1 MKTVTDRKIGKHAGE
16 VAPHAPSSTDK
27 TKTGKHVALPQKA
40 ATASF
45 LMPSLLTGVAIAF
58 VVSHY
63 QPLAFDPNA
72 YASAEQAM
80 AAEIKPVE
88 VTAERQDAQPA
99 TGANYSAADYGID
112 ASNLKDGVY
121 TGSGQG
127 FRSVITVAVTVSG
140 GKIAAI
146 EIVSAG
152 DDEPYFSNA
161 KGLIGSVIAA
171 QSTSVD
177 TISGA
182 TYSSKGILV
191 AIKNALE
198 QSAGQAK
205 SSSAASP
212 ASAPSASDKTHA
224 TLNPTETPAN
234 GYVDGTYY
242 GEGEGYK
249 SDIRVAVSIV
259 NGKISQIDIVSQDDD
274 AAYFNRAKSLIP
286 SIVSKQTTAVDTVSG
301 ATFSSEGILAAV
313 EDALRQAT
321 PSTGGAGGDSTDKPT
336 GGSSGAGSDNSSN
349 KPGNGDDSNG
359 DGTDK
364 PSQDKPA
371 ASGYLDGDYTVYV
384 KCENSADPDAFEPYY
399 LAMTVTVKDG
409 RASAIK
415 DLHGTNKATDQDVV
429 LGSYDEEN
437 DSYIEWAASG
447 RTVRGKEYIGVVKQL
462 IDLRTDPVN
471 VDVVSRSTYSSK
483 AIVKAYEKALELA
496 KDAYEKANS
505 SDKPAS
511 GDASAGSDGSGCAE
525 GSGVDFG
532 TEGSGDSN
540 AESGSDRA

>member
-1 MKTVTDRKIGKHAGE
+1 MTVSKSGKHAGAT
-16 VAPHAPSSTDK
+16 APHAPSLVDK
-27 TKTGKHVALPQKA
+27 TKTAKHVALSQKA
-40 ATASF
+40 ATASL

-72 YASAEQAM
+72 YASAEQAI

-146 EIVSAG
+146 EIMSAG

-198 QSAGQAK
+198 KSVGGAGSNAETP
-205 SSSAASP
+205 A

-224 TLNPTETPAN
+224 TLSPTETPAN

-259 NGKISQIDIVSQDDD
+259 DGKISQIDIVSQDDD

-321 PSTGGAGGDSTDKPT
+321 PSTDGTGGASTDKPS
-336 GGSSGAGSDNSSN
+336 GGSSGAGSDVPSS
-349 KPGNGDDSNG
+349 KPGGG
-359 DGTDK
+359 DGSNENGADG

-384 KCENSADPDAFEPYY
+384 KCENSEDPDAFEPYY

-409 RASAIK
+409 KATAIK
-415 DLHGTNKATDQDVV
+415 DLYGTNKATDQETV

-447 RTVRGKEYIGVVKQL
+447 RIVRGKEYIGVVKQL

-525 GSGVDFG
+525 GSGADFG
-532 TEGSGDSN
+532 TEGSGASN

>member
-1 MKTVTDRKIGKHAGE
+1 MTVSKSGKHAGAT
-16 VAPHAPSSTDK
+16 APHAPSSTDK

-40 ATASF
+40 ATASL

-72 YASAEQAM
+72 YASAEQAI

-88 VTAERQDAQPA
+88 VTAERHDAQPA

-205 SSSAASP
+205 SGSATSP
-212 ASAPSASDKTHA
+212 ASTPATSDKGHV
-224 TLNPTETPAN
+224 TLNPIETPAS
-234 GYVDGTYY
+234 GYTDGTYY

-249 SDIRVAVSIV
+249 STIRVAVTIAD
-259 NGKISQIDIVSQDDD
+259 GRISQIDIVSQGDD
-274 AAYFNRAKSLIP
+274 AAYFNRAQSLVS

-321 PSTGGAGGDSTDKPT
+321 PSTDKPS
-336 GGSSGAGSDNSSN
+336 GGSSGEGGDDPSS
-349 KPGNGDDSNG
+349 KPGGGDGSNG
-359 DGTDK
+359 DGVDR
-364 PSQDKPA
+364 PPQDKPTA
-371 ASGYLDGDYTVYV
+371 GGYLDGDYTVYV
-384 KCENSADPDAFEPYY
+384 KCENSEDPDAFEPYY

-409 RASAIK
+409 KATAIK
-415 DLHGTNKATDQDVV
+415 DLHGTNKATDQEAV

-462 IDLRTDPVN
+462 IDLRRDPVN

-496 KDAYEKANS
+496 KDAYEKVNP

-511 GDASAGSDGSGCAE
+511 GDAIADGDRSGCAE
-525 GSGVDFG
+525 GSSADSGA
-532 TEGSGDSN
+532 EGSSASN
-540 AESGSDRA
+540 AESESDRA

>member
-40 ATASF
+40 ATASL

-205 SSSAASP
+205 SSLATSP

-249 SDIRVAVSIV
+249 SDIRVVVSIV
-259 NGKISQIDIVSQDDD
+259 NGMISQIDIVSQDDD

-359 DGTDK
+359 DDTDK

>member
-1 MKTVTDRKIGKHAGE
+1 MTDRRIGKHAGE

-40 ATASF
+40 ATASL

-63 QPLAFDPNA
+63 QPLAFDPSA
-72 YASAEQAM
+72 YASAEQAI

-177 TISGA
+177 TISGV

-212 ASAPSASDKTHA
+212 ASTPA
-224 TLNPTETPAN
+224 TSNKGHVTLSPTETPAS
-234 GYVDGTYY
+234 GYIDGTYY

-249 SDIRVAVSIV
+249 SAIRVAVTV
-259 NGKISQIDIVSQDDD
+259 ANGRISQIDIVSQGDD
-274 AAYFNRAKSLIP
+274 AAYFSRAQSLVS

-321 PSTGGAGGDSTDKPT
+321 PSTDSTGGASTDKPS
-336 GGSSGAGSDNSSN
+336 GGERSDDPSS
-349 KPGNGDDSNG
+349 KPGGGDGSNG
-359 DGTDK
+359 DGVDR

-371 ASGYLDGDYTVYV
+371 AGGYLDGDYTVYA
-384 KCENSADPDAFEPYY
+384 KCENSKDPDAFEPYY

-409 RASAIK
+409 KAIAIK
-415 DLHGTNKATDQDVV
+415 DLHGTNKATDQEAV

-462 IDLRTDPVN
+462 IDLRRDPVN

-496 KDAYEKANS
+496 KDAYEKANP

-511 GDASAGSDGSGCAE
+511 GDASADGDRSGCAE
-525 GSGVDFG
+525 GSGADSG
-532 TEGSGDSN
+532 AEGSDDSN
-540 AESGSDRA
+540 AESGSDRV

>member
-1 MKTVTDRKIGKHAGE
+1 MTDRKIGKHAGE

-40 ATASF
+40 ATASL

-63 QPLAFDPNA
+63 QPLAFDSNA
-72 YASAEQAM
+72 YASAEQAI

-205 SSSAASP
+205 SSSATSP
-212 ASAPSASDKTHA
+212 ASSPSASDKTHA
-224 TLNPTETPAN
+224 TLNPTETPVN

-371 ASGYLDGDYTVYV
+371 VSGYLDGDYTVYV

-415 DLHGTNKATDQDVV
+415 DLHGTNKATDRDVV

-525 GSGVDFG
+525 GSGADFG

>member
-1 MKTVTDRKIGKHAGE
+1 MTDRKIGKHAGE

-40 ATASF
+40 ATASL

-72 YASAEQAM
+72 YASAEQAI
-80 AAEIKPVE
+80 AAEIKSVE

-212 ASAPSASDKTHA
+212 ASTPATSDKGHV
-224 TLNPTETPAN
+224 TLSPTETPAS
-234 GYVDGTYY
+234 GYIDGTYY

-249 SDIRVAVSIV
+249 SAIRVAVTIA
-259 NGKISQIDIVSQDDD
+259 NGRISQIDIVSQGDD
-274 AAYFNRAKSLIP
+274 AAYFSRAQSLVS

-321 PSTGGAGGDSTDKPT
+321 PSTDSTGGASTDKPS
-336 GGSSGAGSDNSSN
+336 GGSSGEGSDDPSS
-349 KPGNGDDSNG
+349 KPGGGDGSNG
-359 DGTDK
+359 DGVDR
-364 PSQDKPA
+364 PSQDKPTA
-371 ASGYLDGDYTVYV
+371 GGYLDGDYTVYV
-384 KCENSADPDAFEPYY
+384 KCENSEDPDAFEPYY

-409 RASAIK
+409 KAIAIK
-415 DLHGTNKATDQDVV
+415 DLHGTNKATDQEAV

-447 RTVRGKEYIGVVKQL
+447 RTVRGKEYVGVVKQL
-462 IDLRTDPVN
+462 IDLRRDPVN

-496 KDAYEKANS
+496 KDAYEKANP

-511 GDASAGSDGSGCAE
+511 GDASTDGDRSGCAE
-525 GSGVDFG
+525 GPGAWK
-532 TEGSGDSN
+532 
-540 AESGSDRA
+540 AESESDRA

>member
-1 MKTVTDRKIGKHAGE
+1 MAVSKSGKHAGAT
-16 VAPHAPSSTDK
+16 APHAPSLVDK
-27 TKTGKHVALPQKA
+27 TKTAKHVALSQKA
-40 ATASF
+40 ATASL

-72 YASAEQAM
+72 YASAEQAI

-127 FRSVITVAVTVSG
+127 FKSVITVVVTVSG

-198 QSAGQAK
+198 KSVGGAGSNAETP
-205 SSSAASP
+205 A
-212 ASAPSASDKTHA
+212 ASAPSASDKTQA
-224 TLNPTETPAN
+224 TLSPTETPAN

-259 NGKISQIDIVSQDDD
+259 DGKISQIDIVSQDDD

-286 SIVSKQTTAVDTVSG
+286 SIVLKQTTAVDTVSG

-321 PSTGGAGGDSTDKPT
+321 PSTDKPS
-336 GGSSGAGSDNSSN
+336 GGSSGEGGDDLSS

-359 DGTDK
+359 DGADG

-384 KCENSADPDAFEPYY
+384 KCENSEDPDAFEPYY

-409 RASAIK
+409 KATAIK
-415 DLHGTNKATDQDVV
+415 DLHGTNKATDQEAV

-496 KDAYEKANS
+496 KDAYEKANP

-525 GSGVDFG
+525 GSGADFG

>member
-1 MKTVTDRKIGKHAGE
+1 
-16 VAPHAPSSTDK
+16 
-27 TKTGKHVALPQKA
+27 
-40 ATASF
+40 
-45 LMPSLLTGVAIAF
+45 MPSLLTGVAIAF

-72 YASAEQAM
+72 YASAEQAI

-88 VTAERQDAQPA
+88 VTAERHDAQPA

-205 SSSAASP
+205 SGSATSP
-212 ASAPSASDKTHA
+212 ASTPATSDKGHV
-224 TLNPTETPAN
+224 TLNPIETPAS
-234 GYVDGTYY
+234 GYTDGTYY

-249 SDIRVAVSIV
+249 STIRVAVTIA
-259 NGKISQIDIVSQDDD
+259 NGRISQIDIVSQGDD
-274 AAYFNRAKSLIP
+274 AAYFNRAQSLVS
-286 SIVSKQTTAVDTVSG
+286 SIVSNQTTAVDTVSG

-321 PSTGGAGGDSTDKPT
+321 PSTDGTGGASTDKPS
-336 GGSSGAGSDNSSN
+336 GGSSSEGGDVPSS
-349 KPGNGDDSNG
+349 KPGGSNE
-359 DGTDK
+359 DGADG
-364 PSQDKPA
+364 PSQGKPA
-371 ASGYLDGDYTVYV
+371 TSGYLDGDYTVYV
-384 KCENSADPDAFEPYY
+384 KCENSEDPDAFEPYY

-409 RASAIK
+409 KAIAIK
-415 DLHGTNKATDQDVV
+415 DLHGTNKATDQEAV

-511 GDASAGSDGSGCAE
+511 GDASAGSDGSGFAE
-525 GSGVDFG
+525 GSDA
-532 TEGSGDSN
+532 SN

>member
-1 MKTVTDRKIGKHAGE
+1 MTDRKIGKHAGE

-40 ATASF
+40 ATASL

-72 YASAEQAM
+72 YASAEQAI
-80 AAEIKPVE
+80 AAETKPVE
-88 VTAERQDAQPA
+88 VAAERQDAQPA

-212 ASAPSASDKTHA
+212 ASTPATSDKGHV
-224 TLNPTETPAN
+224 TLNPTETPAS
-234 GYVDGTYY
+234 GYTDGTYY

-249 SDIRVAVSIV
+249 SAIRVAVTIA
-259 NGKISQIDIVSQDDD
+259 NGRISQIDIVSQGDD
-274 AAYFNRAKSLIP
+274 AAYFSRAQSLVS

-313 EDALRQAT
+313 EDALRQAM
-321 PSTGGAGGDSTDKPT
+321 PSTDSTCGASTGKPS
-336 GGSSGAGSDNSSN
+336 GGSSGEGNDDPSS
-349 KPGNGDDSNG
+349 KPGGGDGSNG
-359 DGTDK
+359 DGVDR
-364 PSQDKPA
+364 PPQDKPTA
-371 ASGYLDGDYTVYV
+371 GGYLDGDYTVYV
-384 KCENSADPDAFEPYY
+384 KCENSEDPDAFEPYY

-409 RASAIK
+409 KATAIK
-415 DLHGTNKATDQDVV
+415 DLHGTNKATDQEAV
-429 LGSYDEEN
+429 LERYDEEN

-462 IDLRTDPVN
+462 IDLRTNPVN

-496 KDAYEKANS
+496 KDAYEKANP

-525 GSGVDFG
+525 GSGADFG
-532 TEGSGDSN
+532 AEGSGASN
-540 AESGSDRA
+540 AESGFDRA

>member
-1 MKTVTDRKIGKHAGE
+1 MTDRRIGKHAGE

-40 ATASF
+40 ATASL

-63 QPLAFDPNA
+63 QPLAFDPSA
-72 YASAEQAM
+72 YASAEQAI

-212 ASAPSASDKTHA
+212 ASTPA
-224 TLNPTETPAN
+224 TSNKGHVTLSPTETPAS
-234 GYVDGTYY
+234 GYIDGTYY

-249 SDIRVAVSIV
+249 SAIRVAVTV
-259 NGKISQIDIVSQDDD
+259 ANGRISQIDIVSQGDD
-274 AAYFNRAKSLIP
+274 AAYFSRAQSLVS

-321 PSTGGAGGDSTDKPT
+321 PSTDSTGGASTDKPS
-336 GGSSGAGSDNSSN
+336 GGERSDDPSS
-349 KPGNGDDSNG
+349 KPGGGDGSNG
-359 DGTDK
+359 DGVDR

-371 ASGYLDGDYTVYV
+371 AGGYLDGDYTVYA
-384 KCENSADPDAFEPYY
+384 KCENSKDPDAFEPYY

-409 RASAIK
+409 KAIAIK
-415 DLHGTNKATDQDVV
+415 DLHGTNKATDQEAV

-462 IDLRTDPVN
+462 IDLRRDPVN

-496 KDAYEKANS
+496 KDAYEKANP

-511 GDASAGSDGSGCAE
+511 GDASADGDRSGCAE
-525 GSGVDFG
+525 GSGADSG
-532 TEGSGDSN
+532 AEGSDDSN
-540 AESGSDRA
+540 AESGSDRV

>member
-1 MKTVTDRKIGKHAGE
+1 
-16 VAPHAPSSTDK
+16 
-27 TKTGKHVALPQKA
+27 
-40 ATASF
+40 
-45 LMPSLLTGVAIAF
+45 MPSLLTGVAIAF

-63 QPLAFDPNA
+63 QPLAFDPNV
-72 YASAEQAM
+72 YASAEQAI

-205 SSSAASP
+205 SSSATSP

-259 NGKISQIDIVSQDDD
+259 NGKIFKIDIVSQDDD

-286 SIVSKQTTAVDTVSG
+286 SIVLKQTTAVDTVSG

-321 PSTGGAGGDSTDKPT
+321 PSTDGTGGTSTDKPS
-336 GGSSGAGSDNSSN
+336 GGSSSEGGDVPSS
-349 KPGNGDDSNG
+349 KPGGG
-359 DGTDK
+359 DGSNEDGADG

-371 ASGYLDGDYTVYV
+371 ASGCLDGDYTVYV
-384 KCENSADPDAFEPYY
+384 KCENSEDPDAFEPYY

-409 RASAIK
+409 KATAIK
-415 DLHGTNKATDQDVV
+415 DLHGTDKATDQEAV

-462 IDLRTDPVN
+462 IDLHTDPVN

-496 KDAYEKANS
+496 KDAYEKANP

-525 GSGVDFG
+525 GSGADFG
-532 TEGSGDSN
+532 TEGSGASN

>member
-1 MKTVTDRKIGKHAGE
+1 MTDRKIGKHAGE

-40 ATASF
+40 ATASL

-72 YASAEQAM
+72 YASAEQAI
-80 AAEIKPVE
+80 AAETKPVE
-88 VTAERQDAQPA
+88 VAAERQDAQPA

-205 SSSAASP
+205 SGSATSP
-212 ASAPSASDKTHA
+212 VSTPATSDKGHV
-224 TLNPTETPAN
+224 TLNPIETPAS
-234 GYVDGTYY
+234 GYTDGTYY

-249 SDIRVAVSIV
+249 STIRVAVTIV
-259 NGKISQIDIVSQDDD
+259 NGRISQIDIVSQGDDT
-274 AAYFNRAKSLIP
+274 AYFNRAQSLVS

-321 PSTGGAGGDSTDKPT
+321 PSTDGTGGASIDKPS
-336 GGSSGAGSDNSSN
+336 GGSSSEGGDVPSS
-349 KPGNGDDSNG
+349 KPGGG
-359 DGTDK
+359 DGSNEDGADG

-384 KCENSADPDAFEPYY
+384 KCENSEDPDAFEPYY

-409 RASAIK
+409 KATAIK
-415 DLHGTNKATDQDVV
+415 DLHGTNKATDQEAV

-462 IDLRTDPVN
+462 IDLRRDPVN

-496 KDAYEKANS
+496 KDAYEKANP
-505 SDKPAS
+505 SDRPAS
-511 GDASAGSDGSGCAE
+511 GDASSDGDRSGCAE
-525 GSGVDFG
+525 GSGADFG
-532 TEGSGDSN
+532 AEGSGASN
-540 AESGSDRA
+540 AESGFDRA

>member
-1 MKTVTDRKIGKHAGE
+1 MTDRRIGKHAGE

-40 ATASF
+40 ATASL

-63 QPLAFDPNA
+63 QPLAFDPSA
-72 YASAEQAM
+72 YASAEQAI

-177 TISGA
+177 TISGV

-212 ASAPSASDKTHA
+212 ASTPA
-224 TLNPTETPAN
+224 TSNKGHVTLSPTETPAS
-234 GYVDGTYY
+234 GYIDGTYY

-249 SDIRVAVSIV
+249 SAIRVAVTV
-259 NGKISQIDIVSQDDD
+259 ANGRISQIDIVSQGDD
-274 AAYFNRAKSLIP
+274 AAYFSRAQSLVS

-321 PSTGGAGGDSTDKPT
+321 PSTDSTGGASTDKPS
-336 GGSSGAGSDNSSN
+336 GGERSDDPSS
-349 KPGNGDDSNG
+349 KPGGGDGSNG
-359 DGTDK
+359 DGVDR

-371 ASGYLDGDYTVYV
+371 AGGYLDGDYTVYA
-384 KCENSADPDAFEPYY
+384 KCENSKDPDAFEPYC

-409 RASAIK
+409 KAIAIK
-415 DLHGTNKATDQDVV
+415 DLHGTNKATDQEAV

-462 IDLRTDPVN
+462 IDLRRDPVN

-496 KDAYEKANS
+496 KDAYEKANP

-511 GDASAGSDGSGCAE
+511 GDASADGDRSGCAE
-525 GSGVDFG
+525 GSGADSG
-532 TEGSGDSN
+532 AEGSDDSN
-540 AESGSDRA
+540 AESGSDRV

>member
-1 MKTVTDRKIGKHAGE
+1 MTDRKIGKHAGE

-40 ATASF
+40 ATASL

-72 YASAEQAM
+72 YASAEQAI

-88 VTAERQDAQPA
+88 VAAERQDAQPA

-140 GKIAAI
+140 GKIVAI

-161 KGLIGSVIAA
+161 KRLISSVVAA

-205 SSSAASP
+205 SSSATSP
-212 ASAPSASDKTHA
+212 ASEPSASDKTHA

-259 NGKISQIDIVSQDDD
+259 NGKIFKIDIVSQDDD

-286 SIVSKQTTAVDTVSG
+286 SIVLKQTTAVDTVSG

-321 PSTGGAGGDSTDKPT
+321 PSTDGTGGASTDKPS
-336 GGSSGAGSDNSSN
+336 GGSSSEGGDVPSS
-349 KPGNGDDSNG
+349 KPGGGDGSNG
-359 DGTDK
+359 NGVDR
-364 PSQDKPA
+364 PPQDKPTA
-371 ASGYLDGDYTVYV
+371 GGYLDGDYTVYV
-384 KCENSADPDAFEPYY
+384 KCENSEDPDAFEPYY

-409 RASAIK
+409 KATAIK
-415 DLHGTNKATDQDVV
+415 DLHGTNKATDQEAV

-462 IDLRTDPVN
+462 IDLRRDPVN

-496 KDAYEKANS
+496 KDAYEKANP

-511 GDASAGSDGSGCAE
+511 GDASADGDRSGCAE
-525 GSGVDFG
+525 GSGADFG
-532 TEGSGDSN
+532 AEGPSASN
-540 AESGSDRA
+540 AESESDRA

>member
-1 MKTVTDRKIGKHAGE
+1 MTVSKSGKHAGAT
-16 VAPHAPSSTDK
+16 APHAPSSTDK

-40 ATASF
+40 ATASL

-72 YASAEQAM
+72 YASAEQAI

-88 VTAERQDAQPA
+88 VTAERHDAQPA
-99 TGANYSAADYGID
+99 TRANYSAADYGID

-205 SSSAASP
+205 SGSAASP
-212 ASAPSASDKTHA
+212 ASTPATSDKGHV
-224 TLNPTETPAN
+224 TLNPIETPAS
-234 GYVDGTYY
+234 GYTDGTYY

-249 SDIRVAVSIV
+249 STIRVAVTIA
-259 NGKISQIDIVSQDDD
+259 NGRISQIDIVSQGDD
-274 AAYFNRAKSLIP
+274 AAYFNRVQSLVS

-321 PSTGGAGGDSTDKPT
+321 PSTDGTGGASTDKPS
-336 GGSSGAGSDNSSN
+336 GGSSSEGGDVPSS
-349 KPGNGDDSNG
+349 KPGGG
-359 DGTDK
+359 DGSNEDGADG

-384 KCENSADPDAFEPYY
+384 KCENSEDPDAFEPYY

-409 RASAIK
+409 KATAIK
-415 DLHGTNKATDQDVV
+415 DLHGTNKATDQEAV

-462 IDLRTDPVN
+462 IDLRRDSVN

-496 KDAYEKANS
+496 KDAYEKANP

-511 GDASAGSDGSGCAE
+511 GDASADGDRSGCAE
-525 GSGVDFG
+525 GSGADFG
-532 TEGSGDSN
+532 AEGPSASN
-540 AESGSDRA
+540 AESESDRA

>member
-40 ATASF
+40 ATASL

-72 YASAEQAM
+72 YASAEQAI

-121 TGSGQG
+121 TGSSQG

-212 ASAPSASDKTHA
+212 ASTPA
-224 TLNPTETPAN
+224 TSNKGHVTLSPTETPAS
-234 GYVDGTYY
+234 GYIDGTYY

-249 SDIRVAVSIV
+249 SAIRVAVTIA
-259 NGKISQIDIVSQDDD
+259 NGRISQIDIVSQGDD
-274 AAYFNRAKSLIP
+274 AAYFSRAQSLVS

-321 PSTGGAGGDSTDKPT
+321 PSTDKPS
-336 GGSSGAGSDNSSN
+336 GGSSGEGSDDPSS
-349 KPGNGDDSNG
+349 KPGGGDGSNGDDV
-359 DGTDK
+359 DK
-364 PSQDKPA
+364 PFQDKPTA
-371 ASGYLDGDYTVYV
+371 GGYLDGDYTVYV
-384 KCENSADPDAFEPYY
+384 KCENSEEPDAFEPYY

-409 RASAIK
+409 KATAIK
-415 DLHGTNKATDQDVV
+415 DLHGTNKATDQEAV

-462 IDLRTDPVN
+462 IDLRRDPVN

-496 KDAYEKANS
+496 KDAYEKANP

-511 GDASAGSDGSGCAE
+511 GDASADGDRSGCAE
-525 GSGVDFG
+525 GSGADSG
-532 TEGSGDSN
+532 AEGPSASN
-540 AESGSDRA
+540 AESGSDRV

>member
-1 MKTVTDRKIGKHAGE
+1 MTDRRIGKHAGE

-40 ATASF
+40 ATASL

-63 QPLAFDPNA
+63 QPLAFDPSA
-72 YASAEQAM
+72 YASAEQAI

-212 ASAPSASDKTHA
+212 ASTPA
-224 TLNPTETPAN
+224 TSNKGHVTLSPTETPAS
-234 GYVDGTYY
+234 GYIDGTYY

-249 SDIRVAVSIV
+249 SAIRVAVTV
-259 NGKISQIDIVSQDDD
+259 ANGRISQIDIVSQGDD
-274 AAYFNRAKSLIP
+274 AAYFSRAQSLVS

-321 PSTGGAGGDSTDKPT
+321 PSTDSTGGASTDKPS
-336 GGSSGAGSDNSSN
+336 GGEGSDDPSS
-349 KPGNGDDSNG
+349 KPGGGDGSNG
-359 DGTDK
+359 DGVDR

-371 ASGYLDGDYTVYV
+371 AGGYLDGDYTVYA
-384 KCENSADPDAFEPYY
+384 KCENSKDPDAFEPYY

-409 RASAIK
+409 KAIAIK
-415 DLHGTNKATDQDVV
+415 DLHGTNKATDQEAV

-462 IDLRTDPVN
+462 IDLRRDPVN

-496 KDAYEKANS
+496 KDAYEKANP

-511 GDASAGSDGSGCAE
+511 GDASADGDRSGCAE
-525 GSGVDFG
+525 GSGADSG
-532 TEGSGDSN
+532 AEGSDDSN
-540 AESGSDRA
+540 AESGSDRV

>member
-1 MKTVTDRKIGKHAGE
+1 MTVSKSGKHAGAT
-16 VAPHAPSSTDK
+16 APHAPSLVDK
-27 TKTGKHVALPQKA
+27 TKTAKHVALSQKA
-40 ATASF
+40 ATASL

-72 YASAEQAM
+72 YASAEQAI

-205 SSSAASP
+205 SSSATSP
-212 ASAPSASDKTHA
+212 ASTPATPDKSHA

-364 PSQDKPA
+364 PSQDKPV

-437 DSYIEWAASG
+437 DLYIEWAASG
-447 RTVRGKEYIGVVKQL
+447 RTVRGKEYIGIVKQL

-496 KDAYEKANS
+496 KDAYEKENS

-511 GDASAGSDGSGCAE
+511 GDASAGGDGSGCAE
-525 GSGVDFG
+525 GSGADFG
-532 TEGSGDSN
+532 TEGSGASN

>member
-1 MKTVTDRKIGKHAGE
+1 MTVSKSGKHAGAT
-16 VAPHAPSSTDK
+16 APHAPSLVDK
-27 TKTGKHVALPQKA
+27 TKTAKHVALSQKA
-40 ATASF
+40 ATASL

-72 YASAEQAM
+72 YASAEQAI

-121 TGSGQG
+121 MGSGQG

-198 QSAGQAK
+198 KSVGGAGSNAETP
-205 SSSAASP
+205 A
-212 ASAPSASDKTHA
+212 ASAPPASDKTHA

-313 EDALRQAT
+313 ENALRQAT
-321 PSTGGAGGDSTDKPT
+321 PSTGGTGGASTDKPS

-399 LAMTVTVKDG
+399 LAMTVTVKNG

-511 GDASAGSDGSGCAE
+511 GDASAGGDGSGCAE

-540 AESGSDRA
+540 TESGSDRA

>member
-40 ATASF
+40 ATASL

-72 YASAEQAM
+72 YVSAEQAI

-88 VTAERQDAQPA
+88 ATAERQDAQPA

-212 ASAPSASDKTHA
+212 ASRPA
-224 TLNPTETPAN
+224 TSEKGHVTLSPTETPAS
-234 GYVDGTYY
+234 GYIDGTYY

-249 SDIRVAVSIV
+249 SAIRVAVTIA
-259 NGKISQIDIVSQDDD
+259 NGRISQIDIVSQGDD
-274 AAYFNRAKSLIP
+274 AAYFSRAQSLVS

-321 PSTGGAGGDSTDKPT
+321 PSTDKPSGGEGSDDPSSKPGGGD
-336 GGSSGAGSDNSSN
+336 GS
-349 KPGNGDDSNG
+349 NGDDV
-359 DGTDK
+359 DK

-371 ASGYLDGDYTVYV
+371 AGGYLDGDYTVYV
-384 KCENSADPDAFEPYY
+384 KCENSEDLDAFEPYY

-409 RASAIK
+409 KATAIK
-415 DLHGTNKATDQDVV
+415 DLHGTNKATDQEAV

-462 IDLRTDPVN
+462 IDLRRDPVN

-496 KDAYEKANS
+496 KDAYKKANP

-511 GDASAGSDGSGCAE
+511 GDASADGDRSGCAE
-525 GSGVDFG
+525 GSGADSG
-532 TEGSGDSN
+532 AEGSGDSN
-540 AESGSDRA
+540 AESGSDRV

>member
-1 MKTVTDRKIGKHAGE
+1 MTDRKIGKHAGE

-27 TKTGKHVALPQKA
+27 TKTGKHVALPQKV
-40 ATASF
+40 ATASL

-72 YASAEQAM
+72 YASAEQAI
-80 AAEIKPVE
+80 AAEIKSVE

-212 ASAPSASDKTHA
+212 ASTPATSDKGHV
-224 TLNPTETPAN
+224 TLSPTETPAS
-234 GYVDGTYY
+234 GYIDGTYY

-249 SDIRVAVSIV
+249 SAIRVAVTIA
-259 NGKISQIDIVSQDDD
+259 NGRISQIDIVSQGDD
-274 AAYFNRAKSLIP
+274 AAYFSRAQSLVS

-321 PSTGGAGGDSTDKPT
+321 PSTDSTGGASTDKPS
-336 GGSSGAGSDNSSN
+336 GGSSGEGSDDPSS
-349 KPGNGDDSNG
+349 KPGGGDGSNG
-359 DGTDK
+359 DGVDR
-364 PSQDKPA
+364 PSQDKPTA
-371 ASGYLDGDYTVYV
+371 GGYLDGDYTVYV
-384 KCENSADPDAFEPYY
+384 KCENSEDPDAFEPYY

-409 RASAIK
+409 KAIAIK
-415 DLHGTNKATDQDVV
+415 DLHGTNKATDQEAV

-462 IDLRTDPVN
+462 IDLRRDPVN

-496 KDAYEKANS
+496 KDAYEKANP

-511 GDASAGSDGSGCAE
+511 GDASADGDRSGCAE
-525 GSGVDFG
+525 GPGAWK
-532 TEGSGDSN
+532 
-540 AESGSDRA
+540 AESESDRA

>member
-40 ATASF
+40 ATASL

-72 YASAEQAM
+72 YASAEQAI

-127 FRSVITVAVTVSG
+127 FRSVITVAVAVSG

-212 ASAPSASDKTHA
+212 ASTPATSDKGHV
-224 TLNPTETPAN
+224 TLSPTETPAS
-234 GYVDGTYY
+234 GYIDGTYY

-249 SDIRVAVSIV
+249 SAIRVAVTIA
-259 NGKISQIDIVSQDDD
+259 NGRISQIDIVSQGDD
-274 AAYFNRAKSLIP
+274 AAYFSRAQSLVS

-321 PSTGGAGGDSTDKPT
+321 PSTDGTGGASTDKPS
-336 GGSSGAGSDNSSN
+336 GGSSGEGSDDPSS
-349 KPGNGDDSNG
+349 KPGGGDGSNG
-359 DGTDK
+359 DGVDR

-371 ASGYLDGDYTVYV
+371 AGGYLDGDYTVYV
-384 KCENSADPDAFEPYY
+384 KCENSEDLDAFEPYY

-409 RASAIK
+409 KATAIK
-415 DLHGTNKATDQDVV
+415 DLHGTNKATDQEAV

-462 IDLRTDPVN
+462 IDLRRDPVN

-496 KDAYEKANS
+496 KDAYKKANP

-511 GDASAGSDGSGCAE
+511 GDASADGDRSGCA
-525 GSGVDFG
+525 
-532 TEGSGDSN
+532 EGSGDSN
-540 AESGSDRA
+540 AESGSDRV

>member
-1 MKTVTDRKIGKHAGE
+1 
-16 VAPHAPSSTDK
+16 
-27 TKTGKHVALPQKA
+27 
-40 ATASF
+40 
-45 LMPSLLTGVAIAF
+45 MPSLLTGVAIAF

-72 YASAEQAM
+72 YASAEQAI

-205 SSSAASP
+205 SSSATSP
-212 ASAPSASDKTHA
+212 ASTPATPDKSHA

-321 PSTGGAGGDSTDKPT
+321 PSTGGTGGASTDRPS
-336 GGSSGAGSDNSSN
+336 GGSSSEGGDVPSS
-349 KPGNGDDSNG
+349 KPGGGDGSNE

-384 KCENSADPDAFEPYY
+384 KCENSEDPDAFEPYY

-415 DLHGTNKATDQDVV
+415 DLHGTNKATDQDMV

-511 GDASAGSDGSGCAE
+511 GDASAGGDGSGCAE
-525 GSGVDFG
+525 GSGADFG
-532 TEGSGDSN
+532 TEGSGASN

>member
-27 TKTGKHVALPQKA
+27 TKTGKHVALPQKV
-40 ATASF
+40 ATASL

-72 YASAEQAM
+72 YASAEQAI
-80 AAEIKPVE
+80 AAEIKSVE

-212 ASAPSASDKTHA
+212 ASTPATSDKGHV
-224 TLNPTETPAN
+224 TLSPTETPAS
-234 GYVDGTYY
+234 GYIDGTYY

-249 SDIRVAVSIV
+249 SAIRVAVTIA
-259 NGKISQIDIVSQDDD
+259 NGRISQIDIVSQGDD
-274 AAYFNRAKSLIP
+274 AAYFSRAQSLVS

-321 PSTGGAGGDSTDKPT
+321 PSTDSTGGASTDKPS
-336 GGSSGAGSDNSSN
+336 GGSSGEGSDDPSS
-349 KPGNGDDSNG
+349 KPGGGDGSNG
-359 DGTDK
+359 DGVDR
-364 PSQDKPA
+364 PSQDKPTA
-371 ASGYLDGDYTVYV
+371 GGYLDGDYTVYV
-384 KCENSADPDAFEPYY
+384 KCENSEDPDAFEPYY

-409 RASAIK
+409 KAIAIK
-415 DLHGTNKATDQDVV
+415 DLHGTNKATDQEAV

-462 IDLRTDPVN
+462 IDLRRDPVN

-496 KDAYEKANS
+496 KDAYEKANP

-511 GDASAGSDGSGCAE
+511 GDAIADGDRSGCAE
-525 GSGVDFG
+525 GSSADSGA
-532 TEGSGDSN
+532 EGPSASN
-540 AESGSDRA
+540 AESEPDRA